1 VTRPMILI
9 GCLLGLLPFAA
20 CATTPAPDWQGNA
33 LQSTAAETLIAEDQA
48 GWQQVWS
55 KVGQAAPRA
64 LPDETTAVAVFAGPK
79 RTGGYSVEFVATQE
93 SEDSFNVTYRIRKPR
108 FDEMVTQALTAPY
121 AVQLVPSKG
130 KPVTVQEVR

>member
-1 VTRPMILI
+1 MVRP
-9 GCLLGLLPFAA
+9 LLLTGLLALLPCSA
-20 CATTPAPDWQGNA
+20 CATAPTPDWQGNA
-33 LQSTAAETLIAEDQA
+33 LQSTAAETLVAKDQA
-48 GWQQVWS
+48 DWQQLWT
-55 KVGQAAPRA
+55 KVGKAAPRD

-79 RTGGYSVEFVATQE
+79 RTGGYSVEFVEVQDGENAVT
-93 SEDSFNVTYRIRKPR
+93 VTYRIRKPR

>member
-1 VTRPMILI
+1 MTRP
-9 GCLLGLLPFAA
+9 LLLTGLLALLPFAA
-20 CATTPAPDWQGNA
+20 CATASTPDWQGNA
-33 LQSTAAETLIAEDQA
+33 LQSTAGETIVAKDQA
-48 GWQQVWS
+48 DWQQLWT
-55 KVGQAAPRA
+55 KVGKAAPRD

-79 RTGGYSVEFVATQE
+79 RTGGYSVEFVEVQDGENAVT
-93 SEDSFNVTYRIRKPR
+93 VTYRIRKPR